1 MNCAPQYPYAVVVN
15 QPPQHQPWPR
25 AASGAPAPGG
35 SADRPAPTRQ
45 QWHDRLWI
53 AGAAVVVGVVAYLLL
68 SHLWHRPFHLLWV
81 VPVLGLLWAANGC
94 HATSAAHH
102 PDPKPPTH
110 H

>member
-1 MNCAPQYPYAVVVN
+1 M
-15 QPPQHQPWPR
+15 
-25 AASGAPAPGG
+25 
-35 SADRPAPTRQ
+35 
-45 QWHDRLWI
+45 
-53 AGAAVVVGVVAYLLL
+53 VVGVVAYLLL